1 MRIAQTRAALRRNLS
16 GGRTDWL
23 DELLDGAVAR
33 AADDLNRIMPLQKV
47 KDFTLMFAV
56 TDEVWNSGTL
66 GTTITLANQR
76 LAAKKEAVKSTDGNT
91 KYERDTDYTIDYAAG
106 TIVAL
111 AAGSIPDSTNIH
123 ITYTIMQVYVDLSSL
138 TDLIRV
144 ARVEYPA
151 GNVPSDMQT
160 FYTWGDFLV
169 VTSRGRE
176 TQQIMAEKEHMW
188 VYYQAGHTLPAK
200 TVDGSWSPQLDE
212 VVLKGAEGYS
222 LLTKA
227 LELRFNTQTRQVSS
241 LTALGE
247 LAAIVTQIDTSLT
260 NTQTQASS
268 ASSDLADIDAKLNDM
283 VAALA
288 ASSTYLAS
296 AGSALVLALARATIA
311 ASAID
316 AVDAPL
322 VKADDKLNE
331 VDTYLFAEVTQRLDN
346 AQSFVSLATGNLD
359 NAAADLV
366 TLESD
371 LASSLGLIDKID
383 TLRAQVS
390 ADLAL
395 GKGEIANADDYIRA
409 LPDAVLNA
417 LSASIPDPITRVS
430 SNITAAGNQLIQAVS
445 VTDKINI
452 GENVSEMYRR
462 YADSWG
468 VLGRLEYDAWL
479 TWLGRV
485 DRRLAQGNGVLA
497 KAGEYRAAAE
507 GYLGEANIALGEIT
521 ATLSKV
527 ATRQNNAAQ
536 WGEVARGRVAQGQ
549 TIVNAANVGLGT
561 ARGILDEADGYIAI
575 AGVRLNAARTDAE
588 LINAYITVAA
598 QYVGMAQ
605 AKIAEGEA
613 LRTPVDAILERA
625 SMKVEIARIY
635 QQESDRR
642 LQQLGL
648 KQQEADRYLA
658 LAASESEL
666 ADKFEEAGV
675 RARDSFMG
683 VLRDRAQ
690 VQADTSLSPARQEA
704 P

>member
-1 MRIAQTRAALRRNLS
+1 MRLAETRAALRRNLS
-16 GGRTDWL
+16 GGRTDWS
-23 DELLDGAVAR
+23 DELLDGAVVR

-47 KDFTLMFAV
+47 KDFTLTFAV
-56 TDEVWNSGTL
+56 TDEEWNSGTL
-66 GTTITLANQR
+66 GTTITLANKR
-76 LAAKKEAVKSTDGNT
+76 LAAKKETVQSTDGNT
-91 KYERDTDYTIDYAAG
+91 KHVRDADYTIDYAAG

-111 AAGSIPDSTNIH
+111 ATGSIPTDTVIH
-123 ITYTIMQVYVDLSSL
+123 ISYTIMQVYVDLSSL

-151 GNVPSDMQT
+151 GAIPSNMET
-160 FYTWGDFLV
+160 FFTWGDFLV

-176 TQQIMAEKEHMW
+176 TQQAMEEKGHMW

-227 LELRFNTQTRQVSS
+227 LELRFSTKTRQASS

-247 LAAIVTQIDTSLT
+247 LAAIVTQIDASLT

-268 ASSDLADIDAKLNDM
+268 ASSDLDDIDAKLDDM

-296 AGSALVLALARATIA
+296 AGSALTLALARATAA
-311 ASAID
+311 ASAIT
-316 AVDAPL
+316 AVDTPL
-322 VKADDKLNE
+322 TDANAKLNE
-331 VDTYLFAEVTQRLDN
+331 VDTYLFAEVTERLDR
-346 AQSFVSLATGNLD
+346 AESFVSLATAHLD
-359 NAAADLV
+359 SGAVDLV
-366 TLESD
+366 TLEDD
-371 LASSLGLIDKID
+371 LANSLSHIAKID
-383 TLRAQVS
+383 SLRAQASAKLVS
-390 ADLAL
+390 GA
-395 GKGEIANADDYIRA
+395 GEVASADDYIRA
-409 LPDAVLNA
+409 LPDAILNA
-417 LSASIPDPITRVS
+417 LSASIPDPIIPVS
-430 SNITAAGNQLIQAVS
+430 NNITAAGNQLIQAVS
-445 VTDKINI
+445 VTDKVNI

-468 VLGRLEYDAWL
+468 ALGRLEYEAWL

-485 DRRLAQGNGVLA
+485 DRRLAQGNGLLA
-497 KAGEYRAAAE
+497 KAGEYRGIAD
-507 GYLGEANIALGEIT
+507 GYIGEANTALGEI
-521 ATLSKV
+521 ASILNKV

-536 WGEVARGRVAQGQ
+536 WGEVARGRISQGQ
-549 TIVNAANVGLGT
+549 TVVNAANVGLGT
-561 ARGILDEADGYIAI
+561 ARGILDEADGYLAI

-658 LAASESEL
+658 IAASETEL